1 MMDPLTFLVAQ
12 MKTNL
17 GWRDQLA
24 ASAFVGCEPVAADDG
39 VGYDVADVAVAVADA
54 DLVDKTLTYSF
65 PGLISGFISCFRS

>member
-39 VGYDVADVAVAVADA
+39 VGYDVADVAVAVVVAA
-54 DLVDKTLTYSF
+54 AVVAFAVAASVVDVAYLGSIV
-65 PGLISGFISCFRS
+65 P